1 MIRIQTMESPLGELT
16 LAEENGAIIGLWMQ
30 GQKYFPQLSEALK
43 EQSPVLT
50 QAERWLKRYFDG
62 QRPQIQEL
70 PLNPKGSP
78 FCREVWALL
87 CRIPYGQTT
96 SYAALA
102 SQIARSRG
110 IPHMSALSPGG
121 GQQRPAHR
129 LRRRPGAEKVA
140 AGLGKKHKMKNGA
153 LAGEASPAKA
163 PSFYGS
169 SPDLNRAIISFVR
182 LKSSGWS

>member
-1 MIRIQTMESPLGELT
+1 MIRIQTMDSPLGELT

-30 GQKYFPQLSEALK
+30 GQKYFPQLSEAVK
-43 EQSPVLT
+43 EQSSVLT
-50 QAERWLKRYFDG
+50 QAERWLCRYFDG

-110 IPHMSALSPGG
+110 IPHMSAQAVGNAVGHNPISILIPC
-121 GQQRPAHR
+121 HR
-129 LRRRPGAEKVA
+129 VV
-140 AGLGKKHKMKNGA
+140 
-153 LAGEASPAKA
+153 
-163 PSFYGS
+163 GS
-169 SPDLNRAIISFVR
+169 SGQLTGYAGGLERKKWLLNWERNT
-182 LKSSGWS
+182 K

>member
-1 MIRIQTMESPLGELT
+1 MIRIQTMDSPLGELT

-30 GQKYFPQLSEALK
+30 GQKYFPQLSEAVK
-43 EQSPVLT
+43 EQSSVLT
-50 QAERWLKRYFDG
+50 QAERWLCRYFDG

-110 IPHMSALSPGG
+110 IPHMSAQAVGNAVGHNPISILIPC
-121 GQQRPAHR
+121 HR
-129 LRRRPGAEKVA
+129 VV
-140 AGLGKKHKMKNGA
+140 
-153 LAGEASPAKA
+153 
-163 PSFYGS
+163 GS
-169 SPDLNRAIISFVR
+169 SGQLTGYAGGLERKKWLLDWERNT
-182 LKSSGWS
+182 K

>member
-1 MIRIQTMESPLGELT
+1 MIRIQTMDSPLGELT

-43 EQSPVLT
+43 EQSHVLT
-50 QAERWLKRYFDG
+50 QAERWLKRYSDG

-110 IPHMSALSPGG
+110 IPHMSAQAVGNAVGHNPISILIPC
-121 GQQRPAHR
+121 HR
-129 LRRRPGAEKVA
+129 VV
-140 AGLGKKHKMKNGA
+140 
-153 LAGEASPAKA
+153 
-163 PSFYGS
+163 GS
-169 SPDLNRAIISFVR
+169 SGQLTGYAGGLERKKWLLDWE
-182 LKSSGWS
+182 KET

>member
-1 MIRIQTMESPLGELT
+1 MIRIQTLDSPLGELT

-110 IPHMSALSPGG
+110 IPHMSAQAVGNAVGHNPISILIPC
-121 GQQRPAHR
+121 HR
-129 LRRRPGAEKVA
+129 VV
-140 AGLGKKHKMKNGA
+140 
-153 LAGEASPAKA
+153 
-163 PSFYGS
+163 GS
-169 SPDLNRAIISFVR
+169 SGQLTGYAGGLERKKWLLDWERNT
-182 LKSSGWS
+182 K

>member
-1 MIRIQTMESPLGELT
+1 MIRIQTMDSPLGELT

-62 QRPQIQEL
+62 QRPPIQEL
-70 PLNPKGSP
+70 LLNPKGSP
-78 FCREVWALL
+78 FRREVWALL

-102 SQIARSRG
+102 AQIARSRG
-110 IPHMSALSPGG
+110 ISHMSAQAVGNAVGHNPISILIPC
-121 GQQRPAHR
+121 HR
-129 LRRRPGAEKVA
+129 VV
-140 AGLGKKHKMKNGA
+140 
-153 LAGEASPAKA
+153 
-163 PSFYGS
+163 GS
-169 SPDLNRAIISFVR
+169 SGQLTGYAGGLERKKWLLDWERNT
-182 LKSSGWS
+182 K

>member
-30 GQKYFPQLSEALK
+30 GQKYFPQLSEAVK

-50 QAERWLKRYFDG
+50 QAEHWLKRYFDG

-110 IPHMSALSPGG
+110 IPHMSAQAVGNAVGHNPISILIPC
-121 GQQRPAHR
+121 HR
-129 LRRRPGAEKVA
+129 VV
-140 AGLGKKHKMKNGA
+140 
-153 LAGEASPAKA
+153 
-163 PSFYGS
+163 GS
-169 SPDLNRAIISFVR
+169 SGQLTGYAGGLERKKWLLNWERNT
-182 LKSSGWS
+182 K

>member
-43 EQSPVLT
+43 EQSHVLT

-110 IPHMSALSPGG
+110 IPHMSAQAVGNAVGHNPISILIPC
-121 GQQRPAHR
+121 HR
-129 LRRRPGAEKVA
+129 VV
-140 AGLGKKHKMKNGA
+140 
-153 LAGEASPAKA
+153 
-163 PSFYGS
+163 GS
-169 SPDLNRAIISFVR
+169 SGQLTGYAGGLERKKWLLDWE
-182 LKSSGWS
+182 KET

>member
-30 GQKYFPQLSEALK
+30 GQKYFPQLSESLK

-62 QRPQIQEL
+62 QRPPIQEL

-78 FCREVWALL
+78 FRREVWALL

-102 SQIARSRG
+102 AQIARSRG
-110 IPHMSALSPGG
+110 ISHMSAQAVGNAVGHNPISILIPC
-121 GQQRPAHR
+121 HR
-129 LRRRPGAEKVA
+129 VV
-140 AGLGKKHKMKNGA
+140 
-153 LAGEASPAKA
+153 
-163 PSFYGS
+163 GS
-169 SPDLNRAIISFVR
+169 SGQLTGYAGGLERKKWLLNWERNT
-182 LKSSGWS
+182 K

>member
-1 MIRIQTMESPLGELT
+1 MIRIQTMDSPLGELT

-50 QAERWLKRYFDG
+50 RAERWLKRYFDG

-110 IPHMSALSPGG
+110 IPHMSAQAVGNAVGHNPISILIPC
-121 GQQRPAHR
+121 HR
-129 LRRRPGAEKVA
+129 VV
-140 AGLGKKHKMKNGA
+140 
-153 LAGEASPAKA
+153 
-163 PSFYGS
+163 GS
-169 SPDLNRAIISFVR
+169 SGQLTGYAGGLERKKWLLNWERNT
-182 LKSSGWS
+182 K

>member
-1 MIRIQTMESPLGELT
+1 MIRIQTMDSPLGELT

-30 GQKYFPQLSEALK
+30 GQKYFPQLPEALK
-43 EQSPVLT
+43 EQSSVLT

-110 IPHMSALSPGG
+110 IPHMSAQAVGNAVGHNPISILIPC
-121 GQQRPAHR
+121 HR
-129 LRRRPGAEKVA
+129 VV
-140 AGLGKKHKMKNGA
+140 
-153 LAGEASPAKA
+153 
-163 PSFYGS
+163 GS
-169 SPDLNRAIISFVR
+169 SGQLTGYAGGLERKKWLLNWERNT
-182 LKSSGWS
+182 K